1 LVELLIYIGVFAIL
15 AVIFSGILVTF
26 TRVNVDQ
33 VARGEVAAQLNF
45 AFQTIQRF
53 VSDASAVLAVSAIED
68 TDLGVSWDEADINL
82 GAPQKY
88 LVVKLPADDNS
99 SNSITTPAIIYEENG
114 RVIIRRGRGAANH
127 SKDAVTTDKV
137 RVDKL
142 TFTKFINY
150 PGRDIVEINLT
161 MSFNSEK
168 PIEKISRRLV
178 LGVGKAY
185 AATFDTDLL
194 PGTDAG
200 PSIGQGTKK
209 WLDAFFAGNLTVDGN
224 ASLKTANIGSSGT
237 IINGLF
243 NGSITVDPPSIAA
256 GGNGTIKIAAPTAI
270 DASDRVFLTPPANLE
285 AGLILVGARTINDTD
300 EIEITLRNTSSS
312 VINGA
317 SRNWY
322 YLIIK

>member
-1 LVELLIYIGVFAIL
+1 
-15 AVIFSGILVTF
+15 
-26 TRVNVDQ
+26 
-33 VARGEVAAQLNF
+33 
-45 AFQTIQRF
+45 
-53 VSDASAVLAVSAIED
+53 
-68 TDLGVSWDEADINL
+68 
-82 GAPQKY
+82 
-88 LVVKLPADDNS
+88 
-99 SNSITTPAIIYEENG
+99 
-114 RVIIRRGRGAANH
+114 
-127 SKDAVTTDKV
+127 
-137 RVDKL
+137 
-142 TFTKFINY
+142 
-150 PGRDIVEINLT
+150 